1 MVDIVGVEI
10 ALILSIG
17 STLLVADQAARS
29 AQSQAKAAVAE
40 GNILAE
46 NKAKETRLRAARQ
59 QLSFINSG
67 LTLEGTPMSVL
78 EGTFATGLEDI
89 QQIQSNAQTT
99 AKNALRAG
107 RTKVLTGLAQGA
119 AGAFGGGG
127 FGGGGGSIFGGSGFT
142 VPFTGSSKA
151 QFGRGGVPIPGTKPT
166 RINF

>member
-1 MVDIVGVEI
+1 MGVEI

-17 STLLVADQAARS
+17 STLLVADQVARS
-29 AQSQAKAAVAE
+29 AQSEAKATVAA
-40 GNILAE
+40 GDIAAE
-46 NKAKETRLRAARQ
+46 NKAKQTRLRAARQ

-67 LTLEGTPMSVL
+67 LTLEGTPMAVL

-107 RTKVLTGLAQGA
+107 RTQVLSGLAQGA

-127 FGGGGGSIFGGSGFT
+127 FGGGGGGGSIFSGGGFT

-151 QFGRGGVPIPGTKPT
+151 QFGIGGVPIPGTKPT

>member
-1 MVDIVGVEI
+1 MGAEI

-40 GNILAE
+40 GDIAAE
-46 NKAKETRLRAARQ
+46 NKAKQTRLRVARQ

-107 RTKVLTGLAQGA
+107 RTQVLGGLAQGA

-127 FGGGGGSIFGGSGFT
+127 SIFSGGGFT
-142 VPFTGSSKA
+142 VPFTGTSKA
-151 QFGRGGVPIPGTKPT
+151 QFGIGGVPIPGTKPT